1 MLRRGILVT
10 FEGIDGSGKTTQIN
24 MLVDWFCKNGIS
36 YKLFREPGGTLIG
49 EKIREILLDK
59 GSSGMYPATELF
71 LYSASRYQLTRER
84 IIPALEEGYVVICD
98 RYYDSSTAYQGY
110 GRDIDLDFIYE
121 LNKFASCGIE
131 PDVTF
136 LLDITVEEREKR
148 LAGRSLDRLELE
160 DRAFQERVRKGFLEL
175 AGKYGERFVVLDGI
189 KAPQEI
195 FEEVVRSL
203 EPLLGKKR
211 LV

>member
-1 MLRRGILVT
+1 MSHRGILVT
-10 FEGIDGSGKTTQIN
+10 FEGIDGSGKTTQVN
-24 MLVDWFCKNGIS
+24 MLVDWLCRRSVG
-36 YKLFREPGGTLIG
+36 YKLFREPGGTSIG
-49 EKIREILLDK
+49 EKIREILLDRN
-59 GSSGMYPATELF
+59 SSEMYPATELL

-110 GRDIDLDFIYE
+110 GRDIDLDFICG

-160 DRAFQERVRKGFLEL
+160 NREFQERVRRGFLEL
-175 AGKYGERFVVLDGI
+175 ARRYGERFVVLDGG
-189 KAPQEI
+189 KAPQRI
-195 FEEVVRSL
+195 FEEVVKSL
-203 EPLLGKKR
+203 EPLLKKKR
-211 LV
+211 LI